1 MLKKIF
7 DMDNPLMQGLS
18 TAAYLMILNLLAV
31 ACCIPV
37 ITAGASLTALH
48 DVMRDM
54 IRREET
60 YPAKMFFVSFKK
72 NLKAGSLMGLVF
84 IAAAVLILANYYAA
98 AAFIPPFRF
107 VSLALGIVL
116 LAVSFWAFALLAR
129 FENTVQGTLKNA
141 ILLTAGCFPQTA
153 AATVFTIAFYLA
165 ALKFTTVIAPVV
177 IMFCLSLPV
186 YVAAFLMD
194 GTLKKM
200 EAGN

>member
-1 MLKKIF
+1 
-7 DMDNPLMQGLS
+7 
-18 TAAYLMILNLLAV
+18 
-31 ACCIPV
+31 
-37 ITAGASLTALH
+37 
-48 DVMRDM
+48 
-54 IRREET
+54 
-60 YPAKMFFVSFKK
+60 
-72 NLKAGSLMGLVF
+72 MGLVF

-98 AAFIPPFRF
+98 AAFLPPFRF
-107 VSLALGIVL
+107 VSLALGILV